1 MKPLS
6 YIYLLGIALV
16 LFSSCS
22 NGDEEPDAEIGGGG
36 TLTLSGDEAH
46 YTSGK
51 LEVSETAY
59 GRADL
64 TGLEESLV
72 AVSSGISIPKTAGE
86 ELVPEGSDLEQQFV
100 VVASEMA
107 ISMSIFAD
115 GTKRDYVSD
124 VSKAI
129 NVTIDQSS
137 KEVTFNDAAV
147 VNADNGSILTLNGT
161 LVW

>member
-1 MKPLS
+1 MKPFS
-6 YIYLLGIALV
+6 YFYLFGIATI
-16 LFSSCS
+16 LFLSCN
-22 NGDEEPDAEIGGGG
+22 NGDEEPDPVSGGGG

-72 AVSSGISIPKTAGE
+72 AVSSGISIPNTPDE
-86 ELVPEGSDLEQQFV
+86 ELVPEGGDLEQQFV
-100 VVASEMA
+100 IVASELA

-115 GTKRDYVSD
+115 GTKRDYVSN
-124 VSKAI
+124 VTNPI
-129 NVTIDQSS
+129 NVTINQEA
-137 KEVTFNDAAV
+137 KEVVFNDAAV
-147 VNADNGSILTLNGT
+147 VNADNGSVLTLNGT
-161 LVW
+161 LTW